1 MESKNELQ
9 TNKKGNASIVVI
21 IILILL
27 VLALSGYICYDKFL
41 SKEDNTKVTNN
52 DSNEKEDNTKVTNND
67 SNAKE
72 TDVTTNEDNNT
83 VAENNVTTNEEND
96 TKKYVNKVYANA
108 NTKNYIVLFNDG
120 KCVITSNMNYTAKCN
135 YYIEDNKIYLT
146 RSNVG
151 ASRYDN
157 KTNEVYKIFNDENN
171 NENIINEN
179 STDEN
184 SALKYLK

>member
-9 TNKKGNASIVVI
+9 TNKKGNGSIIVI

-52 DSNEKEDNTKVTNND
+52 DSN
-67 SNAKE
+67 AKE
-72 TDVTTNEDNNT
+72 TDVTSNEENNT
-83 VAENNVTTNEEND
+83 VAENDVTTNEENDLNTNEEND
-96 TKKYVNKVYANA
+96 TKKYVNKIYANA
-108 NTKNYIVLFNDG
+108 NTKHNIVLFNDG
-120 KCVITSNMNYTAKCN
+120 KCVITSSMDYTAKCN

-171 NENIINEN
+171 NEHIINEN

>member
-9 TNKKGNASIVVI
+9 TNKKGNGSIIVI

-41 SKEDNTKVTNN
+41 SKEDNTKVTN
-52 DSNEKEDNTKVTNND
+52 DYD

-72 TDVTTNEDNNT
+72 TDVTSNEDNNT
-83 VAENNVTTNEEND
+83 VAENDVTTNEEND

-120 KCVITSNMNYTAKCN
+120 KCVITSYMNYTAKCN

-146 RSNVG
+146 RGNVG

-157 KTNEVYKIFNDENN
+157 KTNEVYKIFNDANN
-171 NENIINEN
+171 NENIIYEN

>member
-9 TNKKGNASIVVI
+9 TNKKGNGSIVVI

-52 DSNEKEDNTKVTNND
+52 DSN
-67 SNAKE
+67 AKE
-72 TDVTTNEDNNT
+72 TDVTSNEDNNTVAENDVTTNEDNNT
-83 VAENNVTTNEEND
+83 VAENDVTTNEEND

-120 KCVITSNMNYTAKCN
+120 KCVITSYMNYTAKCN

-146 RSNVG
+146 RGNVG

-171 NENIINEN
+171 NENIIYEN

>member
-9 TNKKGNASIVVI
+9 TNKKGKGSIIVI

-52 DSNEKEDNTKVTNND
+52 DSN
-67 SNAKE
+67 AKE
-72 TDVTTNEDNNT
+72 TDVTSNEDNNT
-83 VAENNVTTNEEND
+83 VAEKDVTNNSEEKDVTTNEEND

-108 NTKNYIVLFNDG
+108 NIDYYMVLFDDG
-120 KCVITSNMNYTAKCN
+120 KCVCASSYSYTSVCD
-135 YYIEDNKIYLT
+135 YYIEDNKIFVA
-146 RSNVG
+146 RSSIG
-151 ASRYDN
+151 ARKDN
-157 KTNEVYKIFNDENN
+157 TKTNEVFVIYNDSNN
-171 NENIINEN
+171 QEHINLEN
-179 STDEN
+179 STDQN